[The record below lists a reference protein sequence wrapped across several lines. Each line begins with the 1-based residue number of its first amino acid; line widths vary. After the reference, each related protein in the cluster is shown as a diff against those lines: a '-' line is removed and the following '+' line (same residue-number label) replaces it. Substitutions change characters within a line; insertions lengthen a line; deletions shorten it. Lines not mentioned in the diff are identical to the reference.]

1 MKQFNNMPN
10 DQYHSHKDYI
20 SSSFVKSVAKHS
32 IAKALQPIQ
41 PSQALLFGD
50 AMHTFFEDKGAY
62 TKRFRVFDD
71 TAIIADILERRP
83 DISAPTMTKDY
94 KVFKQEFEESL
105 KEGEQVISMQDHDT
119 IVKMYDSATNNQGLK
134 KVMELYEPAE
144 VLDEHSFFTEEED
157 LYGLKYRVRP
167 DRLLQRNSERL
178 AVIDWKSCRD
188 ASERAFKSDF
198 WKYRYDLQ
206 AAFYCQVLGIPMD
219 DFYFVAIEKEYPY
232 NTAVYGIDSETQVRA
247 TEELG
252 KVLYRIGEW
261 KENPTPQNESISN
274 ANTITL
280 LWVPNKKH

>member
-1 MKQFNNMPN
+1 MKQFNDMPN
-10 DQYHSHKDYI
+10 DQYHSHSDYI

-32 IAKALQPIQ
+32 IAKALQPIE

-50 AMHTFFEDKGAY
+50 AMHTYFESLDAY
-62 TKRFRVFDD
+62 NQRFKVFDD
-71 TAIIADILERRP
+71 TAVIAEILERRP

-94 KVFKQEFEESL
+94 KVFKQEFEQSL
-105 KEGEQVISMQDHDT
+105 KVGEQVISLQDHST
-119 IVKMYDSATNNQGLK
+119 IVKMHSS
-134 KVMELYEPAE
+134 VMHSEGVSNLYEMYEPFD
-144 VLDEHSFFTEEED
+144 VLDESSFFTEEQD
-157 LYGLKYRVRP
+157 IYGLKYRVRP

-178 AVIDWKSCRD
+178 AIIDWKSCRD

-232 NTAVYGIDSETQVRA
+232 NTAVYGIDPETQSRA

-261 KENPTPQNESISN
+261 KQNPTPRNESISN
-274 ANTITL
+274 AHTITL
-280 LWVPNKKH
+280 L